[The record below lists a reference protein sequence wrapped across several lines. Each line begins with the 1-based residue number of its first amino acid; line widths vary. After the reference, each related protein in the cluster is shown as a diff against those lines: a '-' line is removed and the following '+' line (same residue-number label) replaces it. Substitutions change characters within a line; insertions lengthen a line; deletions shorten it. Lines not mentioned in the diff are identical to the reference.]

1 MATKNTTKKAIVA
14 KAPAVKAAAAP
25 VKAPAKK
32 AAAKPVKA
40 APAKI
45 ADAAPVSAPKA
56 IEPKK
61 LRVKEAIVSK
71 PAAVKK
77 AAAKKPAAKKSL
89 VEKKVA
95 ANDAFKKLVS
105 KPAEESAV
113 VPAHLGRLLRELR
126 KKAGLTQA
134 QLAAKTTLS
143 ATSISEIETGR
154 QALTLKRLYE
164 LADALDV
171 TVSLQLVAKA
181 GK

>member
-1 MATKNTTKKAIVA
+1 MASKNTTKKAEVT
-14 KAPAVKAAAAP
+14 KAPAVKAAAVP

-40 APAKI
+40 TALAKV
-45 ADAAPVSAPKA
+45 ADAGPVSAPRAIKA
-56 IEPKK
+56 KK
-61 LRVKEAIVSK
+61 LAVKEVVVAK
-71 PAAVKK
+71 PAVKK
-77 AAAKKPAAKKSL
+77 AAGTKPAAKKSL

-95 ANDAFKKLVS
+95 ANNEFQKLIS
-105 KPAEESAV
+105 KPAEASIV
-113 VPAHLGRLLRELR
+113 VAADMGRMLRDLR
-126 KKAGLTQA
+126 KKAGLTQS

-164 LADALDV
+164 LADALGV

>member
-40 APAKI
+40 APAKV
-45 ADAAPVSAPKA
+45 ADAGPVSAPRAIKA
-56 IEPKK
+56 KK
-61 LRVKEAIVSK
+61 LAVKEVVVAK
-71 PAAVKK
+71 PAVKK
-77 AAAKKPAAKKSL
+77 AAGTKPAAKKSL

-95 ANDAFKKLVS
+95 ANNEFQKLIS
-105 KPAEESAV
+105 KPAEASIV
-113 VPAHLGRLLRELR
+113 VAADMGRMLRDLR
-126 KKAGLTQA
+126 KKAGLTQS

-164 LADALDV
+164 LADALGV